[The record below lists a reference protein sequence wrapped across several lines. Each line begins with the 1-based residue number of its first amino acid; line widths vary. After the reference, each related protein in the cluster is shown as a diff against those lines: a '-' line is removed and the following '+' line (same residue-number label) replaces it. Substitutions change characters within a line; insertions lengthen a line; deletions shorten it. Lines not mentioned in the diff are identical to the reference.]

1 MNGLRHLIAASNKGD
16 GVHSFLLPRIQQMAD
31 LDRDEPDGL
40 DRSVIRMMPTCF
52 TKRGVYI
59 GARTFC
65 DDEMNVYVNQLKRK
79 LGPKGI
85 IFISMDACHS
95 GDGIRAEEND
105 SIDADLVKY
114 ERGTDCV
121 FSPNIHKIKN
131 LPMNM
136 ISRNKIISGGAD
148 IDVCGACKPNE
159 RNFEHIDTSTGIRR
173 FNGSLLL
180 HGSLIAKSG
189 NAGLGDYFKTSDMR
203 AASIFPLQ
211 QPYYED
217 IGRCSDL
224 KVLYL
229 MKQFSLVFYY
239 YSYCSI
245 LHLYQTRIWTV
256 WSPRIVDI
264 ECGYRPPRKYSQIC
278 FYACRQRI
286 LQGSIID
293 HRQCC
298 KNRT

>member
-1 MNGLRHLIAASNKGD
+1 MKFLFLMILLQMMPMVCMLAKNRAFLVGIGSYPPESGWHFIHAADDIALMEKPLKRQGYAITKLVDAKATKNNIVNGLRHLIAASNKGD
-16 GVHSFLLPRIQQMAD
+16 VVFIHFSCHGQQMAD

-40 DRSVIRMMPTCF
+40 DESVIPYDAHMF
-52 TKRGVYI
+52 YKKGVYT
-59 GARTFC
+59 GARHLR

-136 ISRNKIISGGAD
+136 ISRNKIISGGATLMS
-148 IDVCGACKPNE
+148 VGACKPNE

-173 FNGSLLL
+173 LYGSLSYCMAL
-180 HGSLIAKSG
+180 LIAKSG
-189 NAGLGDYFKTSDMR
+189 NPLVWGDYFKNQRYAGSG
-203 AASIFPLQ
+203 IFPLQ
-211 QPYYED
+211 QPYYE
-217 IGRCSDL
+217 R
-224 KVLYL
+224 Y
-229 MKQFSLVFYY
+229 
-239 YSYCSI
+239 
-245 LHLYQTRIWTV
+245 
-256 WSPRIVDI
+256 
-264 ECGYRPPRKYSQIC
+264 
-278 FYACRQRI
+278 
-286 LQGSIID
+286 
-293 HRQCC
+293 
-298 KNRT
+298 